1 MVTGNS
7 PGTECG
13 PQVPRPAQVAGNPSS
28 FPDLSNLGRYQHFLF
43 PSISGGYLGVTA
55 PTVLWS
61 LFASGL
67 IWVVIGLLALRFDVS
82 ETLNPV
88 DMLIS
93 QLVVFAMSMSVAIN
107 TVVTHYMREKG
118 GQIWKIMPLIPVASA
133 LSLCGGL
140 LILIWEI
147 WSDGPGGLDEK
158 IMFMLIGLGSCLTH
172 IGLLSLADVGRAVIY
187 RVPRWVAIALTAI
200 IAFEVLD
207 ALWIT
212 TTGITGEGFSRAFW
226 QALIVCVSYLVMIA
240 FMAQA
245 KSKGARNAVLIAYF
259 CLGVVGFLTAV
270 WLLWGAFDA
279 GIARFIYGA
288 VIVVA
293 VTSIGLLLI
302 HYFHANP
309 PAVPQTSESSG
320 LNRGE
325 EDAVTGQGETMEDGR
340 GGE

>member
-1 MVTGNS
+1 MATGNS
-7 PGTECG
+7 PGTECD
-13 PQVPRPAQVAGNPSS
+13 PQVPRHGQAAGNLPS

-43 PSISGGYLGVTA
+43 PNISGGYLGVTS
-55 PTVLWS
+55 PTVLWP

-67 IWVVIGLLALRFDVS
+67 IWVAIDLFALRFDVS

-93 QLVVFAMSMSVAIN
+93 QLIVFAMSMSVAIN
-107 TVVTHYMREKG
+107 AVVMHYMREKDG
-118 GQIWKIMPLIPVASA
+118 RVWKIMPFIPLASA
-133 LSLCGGL
+133 LSLCTGL
-140 LILIWEI
+140 LILIWET

-158 IMFMLIGLGSCLTH
+158 IMFMLIGLGACLAH

-187 RVPRWVAIALTAI
+187 RFPRWVAIALTAI
-200 IAFEVLD
+200 IAFEILD

-212 TTGITGEGFSRAFW
+212 TSGITGEGFSRAFW
-226 QALIVCVSYLVMIA
+226 QALIVCVTYLVMIA

-245 KSKGARNAVLIAYF
+245 KSRGARNGVLIAYF

-270 WLLWGAFDA
+270 SLLWGAFDA
-279 GIARFIYGA
+279 GIARFTYGA

-293 VTSIGLLLI
+293 ITSIGLLLI

-309 PAVPQTSESSG
+309 PTVPRTPVSSG

-325 EDAVTGQGETMEDGR
+325 EDAMAGMGERMEDDRAGQ
-340 GGE
+340 